1 MGGDTNTIANTMT
14 NKALQA
20 TLDKLSGQRAYLD
33 TNCLIFFFD
42 NKEPYFSVVAELVR
56 ACDKGQFFGFTG
68 DVAVAELMVYPYR
81 TRNAAEIARGK
92 AFFNRKNF
100 ITVLGHSA
108 EVFDIASRLRA
119 TQNLKLID
127 ALHYATAHHAGCTY
141 FITHDKDFNAV
152 ESREGLEVIRLSDL
166 VSQH

>member
-56 ACDKGQFFGFTG
+56 ACDKGQFFG
-68 DVAVAELMVYPYR
+68 L
-81 TRNAAEIARGK
+81 
-92 AFFNRKNF
+92 
-100 ITVLGHSA
+100 L
-108 EVFDIASRLRA
+108 A
-119 TQNLKLID
+119 T
-127 ALHYATAHHAGCTY
+127 
-141 FITHDKDFNAV
+141 
-152 ESREGLEVIRLSDL
+152 
-166 VSQH
+166 